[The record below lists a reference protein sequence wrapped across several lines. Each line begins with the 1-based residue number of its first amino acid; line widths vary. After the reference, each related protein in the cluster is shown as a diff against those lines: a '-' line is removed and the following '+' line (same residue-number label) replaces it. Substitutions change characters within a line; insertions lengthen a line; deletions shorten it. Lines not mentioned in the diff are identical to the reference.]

1 MSVRSASSL
10 LQAVFVCAVSVAY
23 LGVGAGLVGLVEA
36 SSAALVVFGACAIG
50 CAAGLVLFLV
60 WQHDLR
66 SPVRHR
72 ITPVQ

>member
-1 MSVRSASSL
+1 MNAQAASSL
-10 LQAVFVCAVSVAY
+10 LQALFVCAVSVAY
-23 LGVGAGLVGLVEA
+23 LGVGAGLVGFVEA
-36 SSAALVVFGACAIG
+36 SSAALVVFVACAIG

-60 WQHDLR
+60 WRRDLR